1 MNTNLTTTV
10 ALGAAQMRLLKQIYA
25 NTIDTPAAAP
35 IKLKKGDME
44 PLQRLI
50 DLGFVTP
57 DQRMTD
63 AGRAAAEAGREHFLV
78 GLYSDVTPMA
88 KCYALYDVQHKAVLS
103 VGPTVRLAVRTYLS
117 QVSPDRKAVVE
128 KELLRRDGNIRVTT
142 MTSFTG
148 DFMGADLEY
157 LL

>member
-10 ALGAAQMRLLKQIYA
+10 ALGTAQMRLLKQIYA

-35 IKLKKGDME
+35 IKLKKGDVE
-44 PLQRLI
+44 PFQRLME
-50 DLGFVTP
+50 LGFVTP

-63 AGRAAAEAGREHFLV
+63 AGRAVAESGRDHFLV
-78 GLYSDVTPMA
+78 GLHSDVMAMA
-88 KCYALYDVQHKAVLS
+88 KCYALYDMQHKAVLA
-103 VGPTVRLAVRTYLS
+103 VGPTVKLAVRTYLS
-117 QVSPDRKAVVE
+117 QVSPDRKAEVE
-128 KELLRRDGNIRVTT
+128 KELLRRGGNIRVVT